1 MADNI
6 GEKIMKLEAEVRF
19 IRENVDKLESDMTD
33 LKKEFIESEKEVSS
47 NINKLIIELNGLK
60 SELRIYSKIPTG
72 ILVIL
77 SIINMLVSILL
88 NLRNL
93 G

>member
-1 MADNI
+1 MANNI

-19 IRENVDKLESDMTD
+19 IKENVDKLESDMTD
-33 LKKEFIESEKEVSS
+33 LKKEFLESEKKVSS
-47 NINKLIIELNGLK
+47 SINKLIIELNGIK

-77 SIINMLVSILL
+77 SIINMIVSILL